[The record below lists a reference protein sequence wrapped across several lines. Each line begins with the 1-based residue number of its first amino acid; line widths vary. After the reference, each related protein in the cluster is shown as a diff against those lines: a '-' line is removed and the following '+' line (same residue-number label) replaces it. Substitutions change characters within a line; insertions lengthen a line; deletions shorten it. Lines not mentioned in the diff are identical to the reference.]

1 MRKVSTWGR
10 MKGSGPGYR
19 LSSHMNDFT
28 AESGVAIRLS
38 ELIEGYWSTQ
48 VIRTAAQLKLPDLL
62 NAECMLPEELARR
75 AGAHAGSVARL
86 LRAMVT
92 LGLCQ
97 TAPDG
102 RYSLTGMGAL
112 LRADAAGGKRARALF
127 AGSSLY
133 REFARLP
140 DLIRTGPQPPSS
152 EGFEKSTP
160 EQLAVFQQAMIES
173 SREAV
178 SAAVVVYDFSHF
190 TRVLDVG
197 GGFGGALAC
206 LLERFSRQSGDVLD
220 LAHAQAGAEEFLSRA
235 GVADRARFLAGDF
248 FKSVPTG
255 YDCYLL
261 KFILHDWD
269 DAQAVAVLKS
279 CRAAAEPGSHLIVLE
294 RLVPDHLE
302 DQPAHRAVVRGDMTM
317 MAWGGQERT
326 AREYRQLFAQA
337 GFQLSRVVPTA
348 SPFGVIE
355 GRPI

>member
-1 MRKVSTWGR
+1 MTIS
-10 MKGSGPGYR
+10 
-19 LSSHMNDFT
+19 DFT
-28 AESGVAIRLS
+28 AESGPAVRLA

-62 NAECMLPEELARR
+62 KAESMLPEELAAR

-97 TAPDG
+97 TAKDG
-102 RYSLTGMGAL
+102 RYSLTQMGAL
-112 LRADAAGGKRARALF
+112 LRANASGGKRARALF
-127 AGSSLY
+127 AGSRLY
-133 REFARLP
+133 PAFEKLP

-160 EQLAVFQQAMIES
+160 EQLVVFQRAMIES

-178 SAAVVVYDFSHF
+178 SAAVVAYDFSPF
-190 TRVLDVG
+190 ARVLDVG

-206 LLERFSRQSGDVLD
+206 LLERLPGMSGDVLD
-220 LAHAQAGAEEFLSRA
+220 LAHAQAGAEEFLLGA
-235 GVADRARFLAGDF
+235 GLAGRARFVAGDF
-248 FKSVPTG
+248 FKFVPTG

-279 CRAAAEPGSHLIVLE
+279 CRAAAAPGSHLIVLE
-294 RLVPDHLE
+294 RLVPDQLE
-302 DQPAHRAVVRGDMTM
+302 DQPEHRAVVRGDMTM

-326 AREYRQLFAQA
+326 AREYRELLAQA
-337 GFQLSRVVPTA
+337 GFHLSRVVPTA
-348 SPFGVIE
+348 SSFSLLE
-355 GRPI
+355 GKPI